1 MKTFLRAL
9 RPMGLAL
16 AALAGSGAPLPVQ
29 SQPLQV
35 RDEPMHH
42 VRLETARYRVYDVAV
57 GQGETMQFHEHQA
70 DNVAIFL
77 SDSEITNEFVNGQKA
92 DFSVKTGLASFASAS
107 PGKPYVHRVLL
118 RGGAPFRNITIEF
131 LSPPSSAPARDRS
144 EPPDPALVLL
154 RESPRGKAYRLGLE
168 PAQTIK
174 LPSGASEVFV
184 VCLTDGTLTLTQS
197 SKPDRHTKCDVGEFQ
212 LLDRSQTDSLKN
224 DGGARVQLTLVA
236 VD

>member
-1 MKTFLRAL
+1 MTSFLRTM

-16 AALAGSGAPLPVQ
+16 AALAGGSVPLLVQ

-35 RDEPMHH
+35 REEPMHH
-42 VRLETARYRVYDVAV
+42 VRLESARYRVYEVAV
-57 GQGETMQFHEHQA
+57 GPGQEMQFHEHKA
-70 DNVAIFL
+70 DNVAVFL
-77 SDSEITNEFVNGQKA
+77 ADSAITNEFENGQKT

-131 LSPPSSAPARDRS
+131 LSPPSSAAARDRP

-154 RESPRGKAYRLGLE
+154 RESPRGKAYRLNLE
-168 PAQTIK
+168 PAQTVQ

-184 VCLTDGTLTLTQS
+184 VCLTDGTLTMAQNLG
-197 SKPDRHTKCDVGEFQ
+197 PDRHTKCAVGEFQ
-212 LLDRSQTDSLKN
+212 LLDRSQAISLKN
-224 DGGARVQLTLVA
+224 DSGARVDVTLIA